1 MTQRCLTEK
10 TFPPKTVSEDVSHEK
25 MCHAGHTKSSHS
37 GPARGPLAPCY
48 PIIDDQPTVAYPWT
62 RTVPC
67 PNPACPAPRA
77 GSTTSGIYDE
87 RGLPRA
93 VHGAK
98 SRVIDGAKSSK
109 GGRCGG
115 EVPLLKTFCIKPQ
128 RKEADR

>member
-48 PIIDDQPTVAYPWT
+48 PIIDDQPTVAYPWA
-62 RTVPC
+62 RTVPR
-67 PNPACPAPRA
+67 PA
-77 GSTTSGIYDE
+77 SGIYDE